1 MTLGNYIDENL
12 IDENTI
18 DENTIECIPEKAF
31 KFITS
36 SKV

>member
-1 MTLGNYIDENL
+1 MTLGNCIDENM

>member
-1 MTLGNYIDENL
+1 MTLGNY

>member
-1 MTLGNYIDENL
+1 MTLGNYIDENM

-31 KFITS
+31 KVNSS

>member
-1 MTLGNYIDENL
+1 MTLGNYIDENM